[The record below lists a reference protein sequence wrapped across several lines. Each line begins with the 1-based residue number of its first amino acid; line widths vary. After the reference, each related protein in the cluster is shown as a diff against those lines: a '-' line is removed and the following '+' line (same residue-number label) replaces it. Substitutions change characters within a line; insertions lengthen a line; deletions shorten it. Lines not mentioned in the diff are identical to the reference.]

1 MLKLRVSRSTRLVIS
16 SLAALALGAA
26 TAVVVLTGNAS
37 SSVALGTID
46 PRTLKEIGLTISST
60 SSPSAISKA
69 TAESRAKTALNARGV
84 RESVLAHCDF
94 GDALPTPHPEAVS
107 PGGGRV
113 ADAVTYD
120 GPCWVVSLSTAGVY
134 SNGPPGSAPIAAT
147 YVLALVDPQSGQL
160 IRGFEG
166 SGP

>member
-1 MLKLRVSRSTRLVIS
+1 MRKLRMSRSTWFGIS
-16 SLAALALGAA
+16 GLAALALGSVI
-26 TAVVVLTGNAS
+26 AVVVLTGNAS

-46 PRTLKEIGLTISST
+46 PRTLKEIGLTISAT
-60 SSPSAISKA
+60 SSRSAISKA
-69 TAESRAKTALNARGV
+69 TAETRAETALNARGV
-84 RESVLAHCDF
+84 RESVLAQCHF
-94 GDALPTPHPEAVS
+94 GDALPTPDPQAVS
-107 PGGGRV
+107 PAGGRV
-113 ADAVTYD
+113 SDAVTYD

-147 YVLALVDPQSGQL
+147 YVLALIDPQSGQL

>member
-1 MLKLRVSRSTRLVIS
+1 MLKLRVSRSARLVITGFV
-16 SLAALALGAA
+16 ALTMGAA
-26 TAVVVLTGNAS
+26 IAIVVLTGKAS
-37 SSVALGTID
+37 SSVALGSID

-60 SSPSAISKA
+60 STRSAISKV
-69 TAESRAKTALNARGV
+69 TAETRAENALDVRGV
-84 RESVLAHCDF
+84 RESVLAHCHF

-113 ADAVTYD
+113 SDAVTYD
-120 GPCWVVSLSTAGVY
+120 GPCWVVSLATAGVS

-147 YVLALVDPQSGQL
+147 YVLALIDPQSGQL